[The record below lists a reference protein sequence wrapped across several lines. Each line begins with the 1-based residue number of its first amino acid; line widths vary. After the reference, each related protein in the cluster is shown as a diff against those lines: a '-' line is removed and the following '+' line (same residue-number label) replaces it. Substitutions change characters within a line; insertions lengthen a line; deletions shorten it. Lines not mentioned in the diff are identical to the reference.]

1 MSARIAVACCG
12 CGSRCSPGL
21 ESLIAAAQSL
31 DVAMGPDAPA
41 GDLGAAIAKVRAALA
56 LVEDEASHGV
66 RREKL
71 Q

>member
-1 MSARIAVACCG
+1 
-12 CGSRCSPGL
+12 
-21 ESLIAAAQSL
+21 LIAAAQSL